1 SATHLMHKALRLVL
15 GDHVAQKGSLV
26 TPERLRFDFSHVEP
40 MTPEQLAE
48 VERLVNEQ
56 ILANA
61 PTRIEQMGLDQ
72 AKAKG
77 AAALFEAKYADSVRV
92 LTIGADDFSIELCG
106 GTHVARSGD
115 IGCFHIVSEQGIA
128 SGVRRV
134 EAITGE
140 GALAW
145 FREQEARL
153 TRIGERLKAKPEQV
167 EERVELLVERNRSL
181 EKELERLKAKLASA
195 AGSDMLSQAR
205 EVAGVKVLATRL
217 EGVSGKELRNVLDQ
231 LKNKLGSGIVV
242 LGVADKESGK
252 VSLIAGVTD
261 DLTGRVKAGEL
272 VNHVASQVGGKGG
285 GRADMAQAGGSD
297 ADALRGAL
305 DSVPAWVETRLQ

>member
-1 SATHLMHKALRLVL
+1 
-15 GDHVAQKGSLV
+15 
-26 TPERLRFDFSHVEP
+26 
-40 MTPEQLAE
+40 
-48 VERLVNEQ
+48 
-56 ILANA
+56 LANA
-61 PTRIEQMGLDQ
+61 PTRIEQMTLDQ
-72 AKAKG
+72 AKDKG

-115 IGCFHIVSEQGIA
+115 IGCFHIVGEQGIA
-128 SGVRRV
+128 AGVRRI

-140 GALAW
+140 GALAY

-153 TRIGERLKAKPEQV
+153 ARIGERLKAKPEQV
-167 EERVELLVERNRSL
+167 EERVESLAERNRSL

-205 EVAGVKVLATRL
+205 EVSGIKVLATRL
-217 EGVSGKELRNVLDQ
+217 EGVSAKELRGVLDQ

-242 LGVADKESGK
+242 LGVADSDAGK

-261 DLTGRVKAGEL
+261 DLTARVKAGEL

-297 ADALRGAL
+297 VGAL
-305 DSVPAWVETRLQ
+305 PAALESVPAWVEQRLQ